1 MKAAELR
8 NKTVAELQVE
18 LDKQLKDQFKQKMQ
32 LNTGQLSQTHLLK
45 VSRRRIA
52 QIKTLLN
59 EKAGK

>member
-1 MKAAELR
+1 MKVADLR
-8 NKTVAELQVE
+8 NKSIVELQVE

-45 VSRRRIA
+45 TSRRRVA

-59 EKAGK
+59 EKAGE

>member
-1 MKAAELR
+1 MKVADLC

-18 LDKQLKDQFKQKMQ
+18 LDKQLQDQFKQRMQ

-45 VSRRRIA
+45 ASRRRIA

>member
-1 MKAAELR
+1 MKVADLR
-8 NKTVAELQVE
+8 NKSIAELQVE

-45 VSRRRIA
+45 TSRRRVA

-59 EKAGK
+59 EKAGE